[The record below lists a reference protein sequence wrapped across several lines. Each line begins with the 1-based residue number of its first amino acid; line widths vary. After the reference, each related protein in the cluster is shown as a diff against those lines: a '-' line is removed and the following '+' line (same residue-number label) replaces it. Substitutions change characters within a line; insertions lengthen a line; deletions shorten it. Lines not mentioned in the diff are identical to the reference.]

1 MRPCAPCAPVPTT
14 LCAAPQ
20 LAADLRSVQRNA
32 SSTAA
37 ERRIE
42 AEQAVLQRFDQSAAA
57 VQREFDVER
66 SEIAAVRLKRAQH
79 VDRRRRLGTAAA
91 LAPPQLAGSWMTS
104 GARPATAP

>member
-1 MRPCAPCAPVPTT
+1 MCMCCRQLGVASRLWWERFDRAPLHKCY
-14 LCAAPQ
+14 
-20 LAADLRSVQRNA
+20 D
-32 SSTAA
+32 
-37 ERRIE
+37 
-42 AEQAVLQRFDQSAAA
+42 QAVLQRFDRSAAA

-104 GARPATAP
+104 GTRPATAP